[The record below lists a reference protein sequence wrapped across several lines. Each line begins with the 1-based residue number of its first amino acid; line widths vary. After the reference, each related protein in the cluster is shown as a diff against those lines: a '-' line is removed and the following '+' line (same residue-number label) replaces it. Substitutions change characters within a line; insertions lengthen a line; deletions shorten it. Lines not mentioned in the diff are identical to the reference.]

1 MSTSKPIVLPSSSLD
16 WKGAY
21 GRWVQVVMVPELI
34 NAALAAVMSASS
46 IVVPAVAPE
55 MLVGAPAAAEPAAD
69 DPAAADVEDGES
81 ELLEPHAERTSAPT
95 AAAPMS
101 AVRRI
106 GRERSFKITPCER

>member
-1 MSTSKPIVLPSSSLD
+1 M
-16 WKGAY
+16 A
-21 GRWVQVVMVPELI
+21 PEPI

-55 MLVGAPAAAEPAAD
+55 MLVGAPAAAEPAED